1 MEGRSSILSQIQI
14 SKEQNIVKKILKN
27 GFDVGKNELEEKG
40 EKLEGKSF
48 LWRGFQSSK
57 EL

>member
-48 LWRGFQSSK
+48 L
-57 EL
+57 